1 MTAYQIKNGSHV
13 DKAFK
18 VHGGHEIV
26 RAGASGMVETLEPLS
41 DEMLAALERDGVK
54 VTEKSGAKPA
64 EPAGLK
70 AEHRGG
76 GRYFVMDGDKAC
88 GEAMTKADA
97 EAFNA
102 MSDEDKAAL
111 LKKD

>member
-1 MTAYQIKNGSHV
+1 MTVYHIKNGSHV

-18 VHGGHEIV
+18 VHGGHKIV
-26 RAGASGMVETLEPLS
+26 SAGSSGTVETVDPLS
-41 DEMLAALERDGVK
+41 DEIQLALERDGVE
-54 VTEKSGAKPA
+54 VSEGDSKSAKSSGP
-64 EPAGLK
+64 L

-76 GRYFVMDGDKAC
+76 GRYFVMDGGTPV

-102 MSDEDKAAL
+102 LSDEDKAAFL
-111 LKKD
+111 NKD